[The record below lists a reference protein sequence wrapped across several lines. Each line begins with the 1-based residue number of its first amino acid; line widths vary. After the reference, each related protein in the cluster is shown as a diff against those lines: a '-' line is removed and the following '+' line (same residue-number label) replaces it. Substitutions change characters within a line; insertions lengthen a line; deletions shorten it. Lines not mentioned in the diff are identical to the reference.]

1 MLTNS
6 ILALGACFKLLLP
19 EPGKKIGLLQLRWD
33 YLKWIV
39 ERKNGQLRCARSAP
53 SRLGTVPG
61 TRGTLLGE
69 RCPDLVAGALSHRTR
84 ISSLVALAV

>member
-1 MLTNS
+1 MLTDS
-6 ILALGACFKLLLP
+6 MKALGACSKLL
-19 EPGKKIGLLQLRWD
+19 PGAGMKIGLLLLRWD
-33 YLKWIV
+33 YLKWI

-69 RCPDLVAGALSHRTR
+69 RCPDLVAGALSHQTRTG
-84 ISSLVALAV
+84 SLVALAV